1 MVPFLRKI
9 RKSLLEKSRFGGYV
23 LYAIGEILLVVVG
36 ILLALQ
42 INNWNEERQ
51 MREIEMKT
59 LRDLKVEFTENLNDA
74 RRVYEGNMGVYRAT
88 ARLQQNAKDGQYAMK
103 ETDSLIFY
111 LFDWFDY
118 TPKPGAS
125 NNLINAGNLNLIR
138 NEELRYL
145 LTLWSGVD
153 AELDDDEQLSIS
165 YSQNTIV
172 PFLAA
177 HYPISNLE
185 RYDFTLTHYDL
196 KQALDVLE
204 PLPERQVY
212 DPATLLDD
220 PVFMSHVSTKKM
232 HAVHNAMECQRV
244 VESCEE
250 ILELIEKE
258 LLRQTQP

>member
-1 MVPFLRKI
+1 MVPFFRKI
-9 RKSLLEKSRFGGYV
+9 RKSLLGKSSLGRYM
-23 LYAIGEILLVVVG
+23 LYAIGEILLVVIG

-42 INNWNEERQ
+42 IDNWNEDRQ
-51 MREIEMKT
+51 MREVEMKT
-59 LRDLKVEFTENLNDA
+59 LRDLKVEFTENLIDA
-74 RRVYEGNMGVYRAT
+74 RRVYDGNMGVFEAT
-88 ARLQQNAKDGQYAMK
+88 TRLQENAKAGVFAIE
-103 ETDSLIFY
+103 ETDSLMFY
-111 LFDWFDY
+111 MFDWFDY

-125 NNLINAGNLNLIR
+125 NNLINAGNLNLIQ

-145 LTLWSGVD
+145 LTLWSGVN

-185 RYDFTLTHYDL
+185 KYDFTLTHYDKNIGLNASANLPARQAYEPSALL
-196 KQALDVLE
+196 K
-204 PLPERQVY
+204 
-212 DPATLLDD
+212 D

-232 HAVHNAMECQRV
+232 HAVHNAMECKRV

-250 ILELIEKE
+250 ILELIEKV
-258 LLRQTQP
+258 LREQTQP

>member
-1 MVPFLRKI
+1 M
-9 RKSLLEKSRFGGYV
+9 

-42 INNWNEERQ
+42 INNWNEDQ
-51 MREIEMKT
+51 QKREIEIKT

-88 ARLQQNAKDGQYAMK
+88 ARLQQNAKAGRYAME

-111 LFDWFDY
+111 MFDWFDY

-185 RYDFTLTHYDL
+185 RYDFTLTHYDIQIGL
-196 KQALDVLE
+196 NASE
-204 PLPERQVY
+204 TLPAPEAY
-212 DPATLLDD
+212 DPSALLDD

-250 ILELIEKE
+250 ILDLIEKE
-258 LLRQTQP
+258 LLERTQP

>member
-1 MVPFLRKI
+1 MTPFFRKI
-9 RKSLLEKSRFGGYV
+9 RKSLLGKSSLARYL
-23 LYAIGEILLVVVG
+23 LYAIGEILLVVIG

-42 INNWNEERQ
+42 IDNWNEDRQ
-51 MREIEMKT
+51 RREIEMKT
-59 LRDLKVEFTENLNDA
+59 LMDLKVEFTENLNDA

-88 ARLQQNAKDGQYAMK
+88 ARLQQNAKHGRYAMQ

-111 LFDWFDY
+111 MFDWFDY

-172 PFLAA
+172 PFLAT

-185 RYDFTLTHYDL
+185 KYDFTLTHYD
-196 KQALDVLE
+196 KQIGLNASE
-204 PLPERQVY
+204 TLPERQ
-212 DPATLLDD
+212 AFESSALLKD
-220 PVFMSHVSTKKM
+220 PVFLSHVSTKKM
-232 HAVHNAMECQRV
+232 HAVHNAMECKRV

-258 LLRQTQP
+258 LLEKTKP

>member
-9 RKSLLEKSRFGGYV
+9 RKSLLGKSSLGRYA
-23 LYAIGEILLVVVG
+23 LYAIGEIILVVVG

-42 INNWNEERQ
+42 INNWNEDRQ
-51 MREIEMKT
+51 KREIEIKT
-59 LRDLKVEFTENLNDA
+59 LRDLKVEFTENLVDA
-74 RRVYEGNMGVYRAT
+74 RRVYEGNMGVYRAM
-88 ARLQQNAKDGQYAMK
+88 AKLQQNAEALAYHMK

-111 LFDWFDY
+111 MFDWFDY

-138 NEELRYL
+138 NEELRHL

-185 RYDFTLTHYDL
+185 NYDFTLTHYDIQIGL
-196 KQALDVLE
+196 NASETLPARQA
-204 PLPERQVY
+204 Y
-212 DPATLLDD
+212 DPSALLDD

-250 ILELIEKE
+250 ILALIERV
-258 LLRQTQP
+258 LREQAQS

>member
-9 RKSLLEKSRFGGYV
+9 RKSLLGKSSLGHYM

-42 INNWNEERQ
+42 IDNWNEEQ
-51 MREIEMKT
+51 HMREIEVKT
-59 LRDLKVEFTENLNDA
+59 LRDLKVEFTENLTDA
-74 RRVYEGNMGVYRAT
+74 RRVYEGNMGVYQAT
-88 ARLQQNAKDGQYAMK
+88 IRLQQNAKAGVYHME

-111 LFDWFDY
+111 MFDWFDY

-125 NNLINAGNLNLIR
+125 NNLINAGNLNLIQ

-145 LTLWSGVD
+145 LTLWSGVN

-185 RYDFTLTHYDL
+185 NYDFTLTHYDI
-196 KQALDVLE
+196 QNGMNASE
-204 PLPERQVY
+204 TLPARQTY
-212 DPATLLDD
+212 DPSALLND

-232 HAVHNAMECQRV
+232 HAAHNAMECLNV

-250 ILELIEKE
+250 ILELIEKVLGE
-258 LLRQTQP
+258 QAQP